1 LTVDLSRFLGKDLF
15 LMPPSS
21 QSPRASLAPPA
32 VAGKPVGRCE
42 SLDTVRGLLLV
53 VMALNHIPSVLAPL
67 TQQPLGFATA
77 AEGFVFIAGL
87 VVGLVYGGRWER
99 QGPYATTRSLLARAG
114 VIYQAHLACVFGIF
128 AWMVLY
134 ASDHATAQLP
144 VASPWIWFQKPWSS
158 WLATLLLVNQ
168 PGLLDVLPTYCGLIA
183 ITPLV
188 LGELAKGR
196 KWRLLAI
203 TILWWAAT
211 NYFDP
216 PRPTVIGVINTGA
229 FNFGAWQLLYVIG
242 VMAGHAWLRGT
253 LPDWRPGRVTVAAL
267 VLAVVFF
274 SACSHHWL
282 TLGLSHDTWFAL
294 TNKNNLA
301 PVRLLNVGVLV
312 LLGHLCLRGRRDD
325 LGLPDLSDGQPVE
338 PGHLGDGA
346 SPDERDLPR
355 EHEHLAR
362 AAPRLGNVDA
372 GPLRHPV
379 LVGNRRDA
387 PAPHLD
393 RELGQHSE
401 RQAAVPDGDEPVLL
415 SDPARRPHRR
425 RAERGYGRRPP
436 HPLRRHRRR
445 P

>member
-1 LTVDLSRFLGKDLF
+1 MRTLTADLSRFLGKDLF
-15 LMPPSS
+15 LMHSS
-21 QSPRASLAPPA
+21 SSSSRVFLASPA
-32 VAGKPVGRCE
+32 VAARPAGRCE
-42 SLDTVRGLLLV
+42 SLDTVRGLLVV

-87 VVGLVYGGRWER
+87 VVGLVYGGRWDR
-99 QGPYATTRSLLARAG
+99 QGPHATTRSLLARAG

-134 ASDHATAQLP
+134 ASDHATGQLP
-144 VASPWIWFQKPWSS
+144 VASPWIWLQKPWSS

-203 TILWWAAT
+203 SILWWAAT

-229 FNFGAWQLLYVIG
+229 FNFGAWQLLYVAG

-267 VLAVVFF
+267 VLAIVFF

-312 LLGHLCLRGRRDD
+312 LLGHLFLRGRRDD
-325 LGLPDLSDGQPVE
+325 LGLPWLAMMGRHSLAVFTVHCVLAMVMLGLPSWFEWHPRGPVI
-338 PGHLGDGA
+338 G
-346 SPDERDLPR
+346 
-355 EHEHLAR
+355 
-362 AAPRLGNVDA
+362 
-372 GPLRHPV
+372 PV
-379 LVGNRRDA
+379 LMLAALFVTAASAERWGRAKRSRA
-387 PAPHLD
+387 MPVVAK
-393 RELGQHSE
+393 
-401 RQAAVPDGDEPVLL
+401 RQAAQHDGM
-415 SDPARRPHRR
+415 
-425 RAERGYGRRPP
+425 
-436 HPLRRHRRR
+436 
-445 P
+445 

>member
-1 LTVDLSRFLGKDLF
+1 
-15 LMPPSS
+15 MP
-21 QSPRASLAPPA
+21 
-32 VAGKPVGRCE
+32 G
-42 SLDTVRGLLLV
+42 
-53 VMALNHIPSVLAPL
+53 
-67 TQQPLGFATA
+67 
-77 AEGFVFIAGL
+77 
-87 VVGLVYGGRWER
+87 
-99 QGPYATTRSLLARAG
+99 
-114 VIYQAHLACVFGIF
+114 
-128 AWMVLY
+128 
-134 ASDHATAQLP
+134 
-144 VASPWIWFQKPWSS
+144 WSS

-312 LLGHLCLRGRRDD
+312 LLGHLCLRGRRD
-325 LGLPDLSDGQPVE
+325 V
-338 PGHLGDGA
+338 GA
-346 SPDERDLPR
+346 RGGSLRRGRRGTPLRSAARPR
-355 EHEHLAR
+355 RTRGWPAPCPRRPTGGAR
-362 AAPRLGNVDA
+362 RGRRGCPAPR
-372 GPLRHPV
+372 
-379 LVGNRRDA
+379 
-387 PAPHLD
+387 
-393 RELGQHSE
+393 
-401 RQAAVPDGDEPVLL
+401 
-415 SDPARRPHRR
+415 
-425 RAERGYGRRPP
+425 GR
-436 HPLRRHRRR
+436 
-445 P
+445 